1 MKPQHKVA
9 KPGKLK
15 FKSTFQDK
23 IDRHTERMLEQ
34 KEKEHEAK
42 QYDELFREKL
52 EARETKIE
60 FPVTTGTGRIA
71 TSGKSVHG
79 VDTSFRSELQKG
91 SEVLTQEI
99 S

>member
-1 MKPQHKVA
+1 MRPQPKAAV

-52 EARETKIE
+52 
-60 FPVTTGTGRIA
+60 
-71 TSGKSVHG
+71 
-79 VDTSFRSELQKG
+79 
-91 SEVLTQEI
+91 
-99 S
+99 